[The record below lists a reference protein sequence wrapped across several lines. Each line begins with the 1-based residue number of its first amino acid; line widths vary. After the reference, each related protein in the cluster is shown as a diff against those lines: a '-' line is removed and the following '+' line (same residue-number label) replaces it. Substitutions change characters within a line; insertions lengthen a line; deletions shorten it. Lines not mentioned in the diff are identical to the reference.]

1 MQDIKGHEA
10 LLELLTKMIEE
21 KEEPVFSRLR
31 EAILESEAEL
41 GPAAEPTFARLKEV
55 CSDM

>member
-1 MQDIKGHEA
+1 MFDIKSHEA
-10 LLELLTKMIEE
+10 MLEILTKIIEE

-55 CSDM
+55 CADL

>member
-21 KEEPVFSRLR
+21 KPVFSRLR

-55 CSDM
+55 CADL